1 MRHTAQVDYT
11 KGSPQNPMSDQEI
24 VAKFRAS
31 AEGVV
36 SKKRQDEIIAVS
48 WAFDEIDDLN
58 ICVYWGA
65 SIVIETG

>member
-48 WAFDEIDDLN
+48 WAFDEIDDFGG
-58 ICVYWGA
+58 IYAFTGA
-65 SIVIETG
+65 RV